1 MAQPESA
8 PQLSVYHC
16 AVLGGDSVLKN
27 ILVFPDG
34 SEISSGPGTV
44 NALQKVRITQR
55 VNTGTELTLGAAC
68 ATMLEATL
76 FTPNGGMHIAPGTE
90 ITLYQEDKEGVRT
103 KAGLFTIE
111 KANRPSAN
119 RYQITAYD
127 RISRLDRDLRQWLE
141 SLSGWPYSLQT
152 FAEMVCAACNLT
164 LATDALPNGDWPV
177 QKFSARA
184 VTGRRIMQWVGQ
196 ACGRFCRATAD
207 GEIAFDWYTP
217 RDITLTPQGEHYY
230 YLDTLQA
237 EDYQIAPVSRVQI
250 RMTEKDVGAT
260 YGSGDNA
267 YVMTGNYLLATDS
280 NTALQKVAQ
289 MLYGTL
295 STVTY
300 TPCSVTIPATAEIR
314 AGDIL
319 QVTDKNGRSFSL
331 YVMTKVQ
338 SGQRDTLSCVGNA
351 YRNSATAIGNSQ
363 FVGFDGRLLELELGI
378 DGLRLEN
385 VDRDGKAARLEAT
398 VDGLRSKV
406 TEHQEGIEEVADRIS
421 IVEQT
426 AEGLSIRVRNV
437 TEDGVSRVNTSAGYV
452 FDENG
457 LTVSKSGK
465 EIKTQITENGMT
477 VYKNNRVVLTANSEG
492 VDAVDLH
499 ASTYLIVAG
508 KSRFEKYK
516 SNRIGCFWVAKS
528 GGDTSAVLGK
538 AVLGKM
544 ILGKGGE

>member
-1 MAQPESA
+1 M
-8 PQLSVYHC
+8 
-16 AVLGGDSVLKN
+16 LKN

-34 SEISSGPGTV
+34 TEISSGSGTV

-55 VNTGTELTLGAAC
+55 VNTGTELNLGAAC

-90 ITLYQEDKEGVRT
+90 IALYQENDEGIRT

-127 RISRLDRDLRQWLE
+127 RISLLDRDLRQWLE
-141 SLSGWPYSLQT
+141 SLNGWPYSLQT
-152 FAEMVCAACNLT
+152 FAEMVCTACNLT
-164 LATDALPNGDWPV
+164 LTKDPLPNGDWPV

-207 GEIAFDWYTP
+207 GEIVFDWYAP
-217 RDITLTPQGEHYY
+217 KDITLTPDGEHFYY
-230 YLDTLQA
+230 KDTLQA
-237 EDYQIAPVSRVQI
+237 EDYQIAPVDRVQI

-260 YGSGDNA
+260 YGNGDNA

-280 NTALQKVAQ
+280 NEALQKVAKI
-289 MLYGTL
+289 LCETL
-295 STVTY
+295 SAVTY
-300 TPCSVTIPATAEIR
+300 TPCSVTIPATGEIQV
-314 AGDIL
+314 GDIL
-319 QVTDKNGRSFSL
+319 QVRDKNGRDFPL

-351 YRNSATAIGNSQ
+351 YRNSVTAIGNSQ
-363 FVGFDGRLLELELGI
+363 FAGFDGRLLELELGI

-385 VDRDGKAARLEAT
+385 VDRDGKTALLEAT
-398 VDGLRSKV
+398 VDGFRTKV
-406 TEHQEGIEEVADRIS
+406 TEHQEGLEEVADRVS

-426 AEGLSIRVRNV
+426 AEGLSVRVRNV
-437 TEDGVSRVNTSAGYV
+437 TENGVSRVNTSAGYV

-465 EIKTQITENGMT
+465 EIKTRITENGMT
-477 VYKNNRVVLTANSEG
+477 VYKNNRVVLTANSAG

-499 ASTYLIVAG
+499 ASTYLIVTG
-508 KSRFEKYK
+508 RSRFEKYK
-516 SNRIGCFWVAKS
+516 SDRIGCFWIARV
-528 GGDTSAVLGK
+528 GDDGTSAVLGK